1 MLEVKEVLTGNI
13 SVKESLTGELTFGT
27 KNVYPSLTDLEVT
40 PSEEVQTFKHED
52 SYGYDNVIVNAIPEE
67 YIIPSG
73 TKEINTNGTHDVND
87 FKNVSVNISTSVNLQ
102 TKEITPTKEM
112 QVVGADEEY
121 DGLDAVVVN
130 AVTNEIDSNIQ
141 PNNIKD
147 GVTILGVAGTLQE
160 GSSASV
166 EGTTLVFSS
175 GSVEEG
181 ELRL

>member
-27 KNVYPSLTDLEVT
+27 INVDPSLTDLEVT
-40 PSEEVQTFKHED
+40 PSEEVQTFNHED
-52 SYGYDNVIVNAIPEE
+52 SYGYDNVI
-67 YIIPSG
+67 
-73 TKEINTNGTHDVND
+73 
-87 FKNVSVNISTSVNLQ
+87 
-102 TKEITPTKEM
+102 
-112 QVVGADEEY
+112 
-121 DGLDAVVVN
+121 VN

-147 GVTILGVAGTLQE
+147 GVTILGVTGTLQE

-166 EGTTLVFSS
+166 EGSTLVFSS